1 MKSSV
6 AILSVFTFIIITAFT
21 RYSFF
26 DHKTLEIGA
35 NAPDFNLKSVDG
47 KFYSL
52 ASFKKADV
60 LVIVF
65 TCNHC
70 PTAQAYEDRLIKLT
84 SDYAKKNVAVVAI
97 MPNDPACLRLDELDF
112 SDIGDSYEEM
122 KIRAKEKKFNF
133 PYLYDGETEKVSM
146 AYGPVATPHVFVFDK
161 ERKLR
166 YEGRVDDMESPFKIP
181 GSTDTQNAIDA
192 LLNDREVPVKT
203 TKVFGCSVKWSEKKE
218 LVEQFRQAWAK
229 EPVNLKLID
238 LDSLKRI
245 VGNPSDKL
253 RLIHFWSVG
262 STLSVNEFQEF
273 VSINRMYR
281 DRDFEFISVSTDGS
295 GKRDSVL
302 RFLQSQQASNS
313 NYLYDTEDG
322 KDLNKKL
329 SLPWNGLL
337 PFTILVEPGGK
348 IVYTREGTNDPA
360 KLKWI
365 IVNNHLI
372 GRFP

>member
-238 LDSLKRI
+238 LGSLKRI